1 MSLNIKNNEIIE
13 LVNELSKKISANLTQ
28 TLLLALR
35 EMKQRL
41 VNQKQAPRLE
51 QRLMEIAEHCAS
63 LPVLDTRSND
73 EILGYNALGTFD

>member
-13 LVNELSKKISANLTQ
+13 LVGELSKKLHANLTQ

-63 LPVLDTRSND
+63 LPVLDTRTAD
-73 EILGYNALGTFD
+73 EILGYNDIGILD